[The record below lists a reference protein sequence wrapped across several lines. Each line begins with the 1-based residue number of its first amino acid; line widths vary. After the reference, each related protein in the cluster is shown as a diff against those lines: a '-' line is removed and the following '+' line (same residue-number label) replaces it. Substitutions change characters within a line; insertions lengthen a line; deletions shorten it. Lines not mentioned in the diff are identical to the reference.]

1 MRVNH
6 SWFAVDLPTILIVT
20 GGDDMGWLNNM
31 NDVVLDD
38 AAFEKA
44 IADFSDL
51 AVQLQSLR
59 DDIVDLLDVLKK
71 GFDTPAGRKFIR
83 SCEDNLLQPLDK
95 QKLVIDHISA
105 TLNDVKTA
113 YATVF
118 TEYGTLNTTI
128 QSYQA

>member
-1 MRVNH
+1 
-6 SWFAVDLPTILIVT
+6 
-20 GGDDMGWLNNM
+20 MGWLNNM

-51 AVQLQSLR
+51 AAQLQSLR

-95 QKLVIDHISA
+95 QKLGIDHIS
-105 TLNDVKTA
+105 TA

>member
-1 MRVNH
+1 
-6 SWFAVDLPTILIVT
+6 
-20 GGDDMGWLNNM
+20 MGWLNNM

-71 GFDTPAGRKFIR
+71 GFDTPAGRKIIR

-95 QKLVIDHISA
+95 QKLVIDHIST